1 MNQLPRRK
9 MFAKDRR
16 RRLRR
21 RFGALVLLIALL
33 AGAAYVALQAS
44 GGDRLADGAR
54 GEEGGAQGTRSGNGG
69 DQGEAPAKDP
79 ANAPDKPAPEE
90 RLPDPEQPTPEAAA
104 YAVLAPE
111 LAGTTP
117 ESIKG
122 VYISK
127 IDESWASVRVE
138 PEGEAKPFV
147 VFTHKDGGSWKAEK
161 SVRAD
166 EPDYAKNDVVPLASV
181 PDDLIQ
187 YLYDENVFAAEV
199 KEPTIEKVDLGSLP
213 DVDGASAPPAEPVMD
228 GVPNSERER
237 VENVLSQTQQE
248 IEGYHGV
255 AGLYVWDLEGDYGYG
270 IRPDEEFFTASVI
283 KVPIMVAVYR
293 KVDEG
298 ELSFSQQIEIKE
310 EDWAAGAGWL
320 QWEKAGTKQTVGD
333 LLLLMMTQS
342 DNVAANALV
351 RTVGGAEQVNKVARS
366 MGAEDTLVYQ
376 KVSSERG
383 AVPSLDNRSTPHDM
397 VAMMRQIAQ
406 GKAASEK
413 SCGYMIDL
421 MHEDRLDWWLDAGL
435 PRGVDA
441 ANKAGW
447 LYRVYDEVGYVEDDG
462 HRYVVSIM
470 TKNGSADVY
479 EGQDLI
485 KVLSKEVWE
494 SQTHEDS
501 DEPKSDDSKSDS

>member
-1 MNQLPRRK
+1 VNLPSRRK
-9 MFAKDRR
+9 KFAKDRR
-16 RRLRR
+16 RRRR
-21 RFGALVLLIALL
+21 LIVAVMLVALL
-33 AGAAYVALQAS
+33 AGFAYVAVGAS
-44 GGDRLADGAR
+44 DGPLAGGSSKGDPNSQD
-54 GEEGGAQGTRSGNGG
+54 TPSRSGDEAGK
-69 DQGEAPAKDP
+69 APAK
-79 ANAPDKPAPEE
+79 APDKPAPWEIS
-90 RLPDPEQPTPEAAA
+90 PDPKQPTPEAAA

-111 LAGTTP
+111 LPGTTP

-122 VYISK
+122 VYVSK
-127 IDESWASVRVE
+127 MDKSWASVRFE
-138 PEGEAKPFV
+138 PEGEWKPFV
-147 VFTHKDGGSWKAEK
+147 VFAHKDGDSWKAEK

-166 EPDYAKNDVVPLASV
+166 EPDYAKNDVVPLSGV
-181 PDDLIQ
+181 PEDLTQ
-187 YLYDENVFAAEV
+187 YLYSENAFAAKV
-199 KEPTIEKVDLGSLP
+199 PEPTSQKIDVKSLP
-213 DVDGASAPPAEPVMD
+213 DVSGAEFPPAEPVMD
-228 GVPNSERER
+228 GVPDSERGR
-237 VENVLSQTQQE
+237 VENVLSETRQQ

-270 IRPDEEFFTASVI
+270 IRPDEAFFTASII

-298 ELSFSQQIEIKE
+298 KLSFSQKIEIKE

-320 QWEKAGTKQTVGD
+320 QWKKPGTKMTVGD
-333 LLLLMMTQS
+333 LLVLMMTNS

-351 RTVGGAEQVNKVARS
+351 RTVGGADHVNEVARS

-383 AVPSLDNRSTPHDM
+383 AVPALDNRSTPRDM
-397 VAMMRQIAQ
+397 AAMMRQIAK

-435 PRGVDA
+435 PQGVDA

-447 LYRVYDEVGYVEDDG
+447 LYKVYDEVGFVEDGG
-462 HRYVVSIM
+462 HRYVIAIL
-470 TKNGSADVY
+470 TKHGSADVY

-485 KVLSKEVWE
+485 KSLSKTIWE
-494 SQTHEDS
+494 SQTQEQKD
-501 DEPKSDDSKSDS
+501 

>member
-1 MNQLPRRK
+1 MNHFPRRK

-16 RRLRR
+16 QRR
-21 RFGALVLLIALL
+21 RRRLIALVFLVAIL
-33 AGAAYVALQAS
+33 AGSAYVALQVS
-44 GGDRLADGAR
+44 GGTLLAG
-54 GEEGGAQGTRSGNGG
+54 GGAPKKDAESQGNPSRSGDEDNP
-69 DQGEAPAKDP
+69 QKAPAK
-79 ANAPDKPAPEE
+79 APDKPAPEE

-111 LAGTTP
+111 LPGTTP

-122 VYISK
+122 VYVSK
-127 IDESWASVRVE
+127 IDKSWASVRFE
-138 PEGEAKPFV
+138 PEDEGKPFV
-147 VFTHKDGGSWKAEK
+147 VFAHKDGDTWKAEK

-166 EPDYAKNDVVPLASV
+166 EPDYAKNDVVPLGDV
-181 PDDLIQ
+181 PEDLIQ
-187 YLYDENVFAAEV
+187 YLYTENVFAAKV
-199 KEPTIEKVDLGSLP
+199 KEPTVAKVDPGSLP
-213 DVDGASAPPAEPVMD
+213 DVDGAEFPPAEPMMD
-228 GVPNSERER
+228 GVPDSDRER
-237 VENVLSQTQQE
+237 VENVLSETQQQ

-270 IRPDEEFFTASVI
+270 IRPDEEFFTASII

-342 DNVAANALV
+342 DNVASNALV
-351 RTVGGAEQVNKVARS
+351 RTVGGAEHVNEVARS
-366 MGAEDTLVYQ
+366 MGAEDTMIYQ

-383 AVPSLDNRSTPHDM
+383 AVPSLDNRSTPRDM
-397 VAMMRQIAQ
+397 VAMMQQIAQ

-447 LYRVYDEVGYVEDDG
+447 LYRVYDEVGIVEDDG
-462 HRYVVSIM
+462 HRYVIAIL
-470 TKNGSADVY
+470 TKHGSADVY

-485 KVLSKEVWE
+485 KALSKTVWE
-494 SQTHEDS
+494 SQTQEDS
-501 DEPKSDDSKSDS
+501 GESNSDS

>member
-1 MNQLPRRK
+1 

-16 RRLRR
+16 RRRR
-21 RFGALVLLIALL
+21 LLLLVVLVAILV
-33 AGAAYVALQAS
+33 GSAYVALEVS
-44 GGDRLADGAR
+44 GGNLLASDSQKEDAGS
-54 GEEGGAQGTRSGNGG
+54 QGTPSRSG
-69 DQGEAPAKDP
+69 DEKEQEKAPAK
-79 ANAPDKPAPEE
+79 AQNKPAPEE
-90 RLPDPEQPTPEAAA
+90 SLPDPEQPTPEAAA

-111 LAGTTP
+111 LPGTTP
-117 ESIKG
+117 DSIKG

-127 IDESWASVRVE
+127 IDKSWASVRFE

-147 VFTHKDGGSWKAEK
+147 VFTHKDGDSWKAEK

-166 EPDYAKNDVVPLASV
+166 EPDYAKNDVVPLGGV
-181 PDDLIQ
+181 PEDLIQ
-187 YLYDENVFAAEV
+187 YLYQENVFAAKV
-199 KEPTIEKVDLGSLP
+199 KEPTVEKVDPDSLP
-213 DVDGASAPPAEPVMD
+213 DVDGAEFPPAEPVMD
-228 GVPNSERER
+228 GVPDSERER
-237 VENVLSQTQQE
+237 VENVLSETQKQV
-248 IEGYHGV
+248 EGYHGV

-270 IRPDEEFFTASVI
+270 FRPDEEFFTASII

-351 RTVGGAEQVNKVARS
+351 RTVGGPEHVNQVARS
-366 MGAEDTLVYQ
+366 MGAKDTLVYQ

-383 AVPSLDNRSTPHDM
+383 AVPSLDNRSTPRDM

-447 LYRVYDEVGYVEDDG
+447 LYKVYDEVGIVDDGDG
-462 HRYVVSIM
+462 HRYVIAIL
-470 TKNGSADVY
+470 TKHGSADVY

-485 KVLSKEVWE
+485 KALSKTVWE
-494 SQTHEDS
+494 SQTQEDS
-501 DEPKSDDSKSDS
+501 GEDNNNS

>member
-1 MNQLPRRK
+1 MNQFPRRK

-16 RRLRR
+16 QRQRRRLIVLVILAAILA
-21 RFGALVLLIALL
+21 GSAYLALQVSGGDLL
-33 AGAAYVALQAS
+33 AGSAQKGDAESQGTPPRS
-44 GGDRLADGAR
+44 GGEDDPGK
-54 GEEGGAQGTRSGNGG
+54 
-69 DQGEAPAKDP
+69 APAG
-79 ANAPDKPAPEE
+79 ASDKPAPEK
-90 RLPDPEQPTPEAAA
+90 LPDPEQPTPEAAA

-111 LAGTTP
+111 LPGTTP

-127 IDESWASVRVE
+127 MDKSWASVRVE
-138 PEGEAKPFV
+138 PEGEGKPFV
-147 VFTHKDGGSWKAEK
+147 VFVHRDGDSWKAEK

-166 EPDYAKNDVVPLASV
+166 EPDYAKNDVVPLGGV
-181 PDDLIQ
+181 PEDLVQ
-187 YLYDENVFAAEV
+187 YLYQENVFAAKV
-199 KEPTIEKVDLGSLP
+199 KEPTVEKVDLGSLP
-213 DVDGASAPPAEPVMD
+213 DVDGAEFPPAEPVMD
-228 GVPNSERER
+228 GVPDSERER
-237 VENVLSQTQQE
+237 VENVLSETQQQ

-270 IRPDEEFFTASVI
+270 IRPDGEFFTASII

-320 QWEKAGTKQTVGD
+320 QWEKAGTHQTVGD

-351 RTVGGAEQVNKVARS
+351 RTVGGPEQVNKVARS

-383 AVPSLDNRSTPHDM
+383 AVPSLDNRSTPRDM

-421 MHEDRLDWWLDAGL
+421 MHEDKLDWWLDAGL
-435 PRGVDA
+435 PQGVDA

-447 LYRVYDEVGYVEDDG
+447 LYKVYDEVGIVEDGG
-462 HRYVVSIM
+462 HRYVIAVL
-470 TKNGSADVY
+470 TKHGSADVY

-485 KVLSKEVWE
+485 KALSKTVWE
-494 SQTHEDS
+494 SQEDS
-501 DEPKSDDSKSDS
+501 DESNSDS